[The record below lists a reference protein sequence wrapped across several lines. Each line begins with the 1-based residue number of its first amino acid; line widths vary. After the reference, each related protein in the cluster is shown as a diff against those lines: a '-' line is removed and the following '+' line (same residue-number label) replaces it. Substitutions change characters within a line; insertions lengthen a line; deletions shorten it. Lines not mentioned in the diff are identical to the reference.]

1 MSNCGQNLNAHI
13 ILLVKHQWRSSK
25 MKKQKKTGKQTRNKK
40 LLSTK
45 AGTATS
51 SPEDIQHPLKKNL

>member
-1 MSNCGQNLNAHI
+1 MQKNRKVN
-13 ILLVKHQWRSSK
+13 
-25 MKKQKKTGKQTRNKK
+25 KKECNKK

-51 SPEDIQHPLKKNL
+51 SPPYAGASQTIQHYPKQTNPAPYSNSKVYFQNNKS